1 MYFQTKDTARIRIV
15 TRLAKK
21 NTVLYNFF
29 FFFLGEAVLYSLI
42 DKRSPSPQKKK
53 KKKNDKRWLKNLI
66 DKSLK
71 VKF

>member
-21 NTVLYNFF
+21 NT
-29 FFFLGEAVLYSLI
+29 VLYSLI

>member
-53 KKKNDKRWLKNLI
+53 KKKK
-66 DKSLK
+66 
-71 VKF
+71 